1 MQSHFKFWRILMW
14 KIHDFPAYGFVVG
27 CVSKGHK
34 GCLTCDPKING
45 FIFQKYE
52 EDGVHK
58 S

>member
-1 MQSHFKFWRILMW
+1 MW